1 MINKAIRLLLAD
13 DHAVMREGLRLL
25 LSAQADFQIV
35 AEAGNGTDALS
46 AIVEHKPDVALL
58 DISMPAMNGMEVL
71 RSVQAH
77 KRATRVVL
85 LSMHDNPQ
93 LAAEAVSLGASGY
106 VLKGGGAADII
117 QAIRAAARNQRYLSA
132 PLAASVEALLARGLE
147 HSPLAAL
154 SSRERQVL
162 QLVVEDKSS
171 SEIARLLHLSPKT
184 VDTYRSRLMQKLDV
198 PDVVALVRLAVRLG
212 IVDPHD
218 GDPAIR

>member
-1 MINKAIRLLLAD
+1 MTNKAIRLLLAD

-25 LSAQADFQIV
+25 LSGQADFQIV
-35 AEAGNGTDALS
+35 AEAGNGTDALN
-46 AIVEHKPDVALL
+46 AIIEHKPDVALL

-71 RSVQAH
+71 RAMQAH

-93 LAAEAVSLGASGY
+93 LAAEALSLGAAGY
-106 VLKGGGAADII
+106 VLKGGGAADIVH
-117 QAIRAAARNQRYLSA
+117 AIRSAARNQRYLSA
-132 PLAASVEALLARGLE
+132 PLAASVEAILARGLE

-162 QLVVEDKSS
+162 QLVVEGKSS
-171 SEIARLLHLSPKT
+171 SEIAKLLHLSPKT

-218 GDPAIR
+218 SGPVIR

>member
-1 MINKAIRLLLAD
+1 MTSKAIRLILAD

-25 LSAQADFQIV
+25 LGTQADLQIV
-35 AEAGNGTDALS
+35 AEAGTGTDALN
-46 AIVEHKPDVALL
+46 AIIDHKPDVALL

-71 RSVQAH
+71 RAVQEH

-93 LAAEAVSLGASGY
+93 LAAEAISLGAAGY
-106 VLKGGGAADII
+106 VLKGGGAADIVH
-117 QAIRAAARNQRYLSA
+117 AIRSAARNQRFLSP
-132 PLAASVEALLARGLE
+132 PLAPAVEAILARGLE

-162 QLVVEDKSS
+162 QLVVEGKSS
-171 SEIARLLHLSPKT
+171 SEIGKLLHLSPKT

-212 IVDPHD
+212 IVDPHASA
-218 GDPAIR
+218 PSNR

>member
-1 MINKAIRLLLAD
+1 MTRNAIRLVLAD

-25 LSAQADFQIV
+25 LGTQADLQIV
-35 AEAGNGTDALS
+35 AEAGTGTDALN
-46 AIVEHKPDVALL
+46 AIIDHKPDVALL

-71 RSVQAH
+71 RAVQEH

-93 LAAEAVSLGASGY
+93 LAAEAISLGAAGY
-106 VLKGGGAADII
+106 VLKGGGAADIVH
-117 QAIRAAARNQRYLSA
+117 AIRSAARNQRFLSP
-132 PLAASVEALLARGLE
+132 PLAPAVEAILARGLE

-162 QLVVEDKSS
+162 QLVVEGKSS
-171 SEIARLLHLSPKT
+171 SEIAKLLHLSPKT

-212 IVDPHD
+212 IVDPHA
-218 GDPAIR
+218 GAPSNR

>member
-1 MINKAIRLLLAD
+1 MTSKAIRLILAD

-25 LSAQADFQIV
+25 LSTQADLQIV
-35 AEAGNGTDALS
+35 AEAGTGTDALN
-46 AIVEHKPDVALL
+46 AIIDHKPDVALL

-71 RSVQAH
+71 RAVQEH

-93 LAAEAVSLGASGY
+93 LAAEAISLGAVGY
-106 VLKGGGAADII
+106 VLKGGGAADIVH
-117 QAIRAAARNQRYLSA
+117 AIRSAARNQRFLSP
-132 PLAASVEALLARGLE
+132 PLAPAVEAILARGLE

-162 QLVVEDKSS
+162 QLVVEGKSS
-171 SEIARLLHLSPKT
+171 SEIGKLLHLSPKT

-212 IVDPHD
+212 IVDPHASA
-218 GDPAIR
+218 PSNR